1 MGHPGQREARLNDTP
16 ESRQIDLIRERFT
29 GAAETF
35 VDYALDSRVSE
46 GEHLASV
53 ATAGVGAGEIKN
65 WRALDLACGPGTF
78 TRALAARMR
87 FVVGLDLT
95 PPLLAR
101 AVKSVGEVNAAAGT
115 VSAFACGDG
124 TRMPFADGT
133 FNLAICGYSIHHM
146 LHPGRVIK
154 ELARVVRVGGRVAL
168 VDMVARDR
176 SDRELHTRIEKAR
189 DPSHTLALFTAE
201 FRTYLE
207 DANMRVISTELVEKT
222 RNFEVWMN
230 AMKVG
235 RGTPEYAETRSLLE
249 GTFGNDA
256 AGMRPRISDAG
267 ELEYSLPVIN
277 IVAEKI
283 S

>member
-1 MGHPGQREARLNDTP
+1 MSDTP

-29 GAAETF
+29 ETVKSF
-35 VDYALDSRVSE
+35 ADYALDSRVSE
-46 GEHLASV
+46 GELLASV
-53 ATAGVGAGEIKN
+53 AAAGVSAEKIKN

-101 AVKSVGEVNAAAGT
+101 AIKSVGEASAAAGT

-124 TRMPFADGT
+124 TRMPFAAGSFD
-133 FNLAICGYSIHHM
+133 LAICGYSIHHM
-146 LHPGRVIK
+146 LHPARVIA

-168 VDMVARDR
+168 ADMVARDG
-176 SDRELHTRIEKAR
+176 SDRDLHTRIEKAR
-189 DPSHTLALFTAE
+189 DASHTLALFAGE

-207 DANMRVISTELVEKT
+207 NAGMRVISTDLMEKT

-235 RGTPEYAETRSLLE
+235 RGTPEYAETRRLLE

-256 AGMRPRISDAG
+256 AGMRPKINDTG
-267 ELEYSLPVIN
+267 EIEYSLPVIN
-277 IVAEKI
+277 IVGEKI
-283 S
+283 G

>member
-1 MGHPGQREARLNDTP
+1 
-16 ESRQIDLIRERFT
+16 
-29 GAAETF
+29 
-35 VDYALDSRVSE
+35 
-46 GEHLASV
+46 
-53 ATAGVGAGEIKN
+53 
-65 WRALDLACGPGTF
+65 
-78 TRALAARMR
+78 LAARIG

-95 PPLLAR
+95 PALLAR

-133 FNLAICGYSIHHM
+133 FDLAICGYSIHHM
-146 LHPGRVIK
+146 LHPARVIR
-154 ELARVVRVGGRVAL
+154 ELARVVLVGGRVAL
-168 VDMVARDR
+168 TDMAARDG

-189 DPSHTLALFTAE
+189 DASHTSALFAVE
-201 FRTYLE
+201 FREYLQN
-207 DANMRVISTELVEKT
+207 AGMRVISSGLVEKT

-235 RGTPEYAETRSLLE
+235 RGTTEYAETRRLLE

-256 AGMRPRISDAG
+256 AGMRPRINDAG

-277 IVAEKI
+277 VVAEKI
-283 S
+283 G

>member
-1 MGHPGQREARLNDTP
+1 MSNTP
-16 ESRQIDLIRERFT
+16 ESRQIDLIRERFS
-29 GAAETF
+29 GAAESFGT
-35 VDYALDSRVSE
+35 YALDSRSSE
-46 GEHLASV
+46 AGKFASL
-53 ATAGVGAGEIKN
+53 ATAGVASTEIRN

-95 PPLLAR
+95 PLLLAR
-101 AVKSVGEVNAAAGT
+101 AVKSVGEASAAAKT
-115 VSAFACGDG
+115 VSVFGCGDG

-146 LHPGRVIK
+146 LHPARVIA

-168 VDMVARDR
+168 ADMVSRDG
-176 SDRELHTRIEKAR
+176 SDRELHNRIEKAR
-189 DPSHTLALFTAE
+189 DASHTFSLFAAE
-201 FRTYLE
+201 FRDMLE
-207 DANMRVISTELVEKT
+207 NVNMRVISSELAEKT

-230 AMKVG
+230 AMIVP
-235 RGTPEYAETRSLLE
+235 RGTAAYAETRSLLE
-249 GTFGNDA
+249 GTLKNDE
-256 AGMRPRISDAG
+256 AGMRPRINNDG
-267 ELEYSLPVIN
+267 ELEYLLPTIY

>member
-1 MGHPGQREARLNDTP
+1 MTDTP

-46 GEHLASV
+46 GELLASV
-53 ATAGVGAGEIKN
+53 ATAGVDAKEMKN

-95 PPLLAR
+95 PALLAR
-101 AVKSVGEVNAAAGT
+101 AVKSVGEASAAGT

-146 LHPGRVIK
+146 LHPARVIA

-168 VDMVARDR
+168 ADMVARDG

-189 DPSHTLALFTAE
+189 DASHTLALFAAE
-201 FRTYLE
+201 IRTYLE
-207 DANMRVISTELVEKT
+207 NANMHVISSELVEKT

-235 RGTPEYAETRSLLE
+235 RGTAAYAETRMLLDS
-249 GTFGNDA
+249 TFGNDA
-256 AGMRPRISDAG
+256 AGMRPRFNDAG
-267 ELEYSLPVIN
+267 EIEYSLPVIN
-277 IVAEKI
+277 IVAEKVG
-283 S
+283 

>member
-1 MGHPGQREARLNDTP
+1 MKDTP

-46 GEHLASV
+46 GELLASV
-53 ATAGVGAGEIKN
+53 ATAGVAPAEIKN

-95 PPLLAR
+95 PALLAR
-101 AVKSVGEVNAAAGT
+101 AVKSVGEASAAAGT

-133 FNLAICGYSIHHM
+133 FDLAICGYSIHHM
-146 LHPGRVIK
+146 LHPARVIA
-154 ELARVVRVGGRVAL
+154 ELARAVRVGGRVAL
-168 VDMVARDR
+168 ADMVARDG
-176 SDRELHTRIEKAR
+176 SDREMHTRIEKAR
-189 DPSHTLALFTAE
+189 DASHTLALFAGE
-201 FRTYLE
+201 FREYLQN
-207 DANMRVISTELVEKT
+207 AGMRVISSDLVEKT

-235 RGTPEYAETRSLLE
+235 RGTSAYAETRRLLE

-256 AGMRPRISDAG
+256 AGMRPKINDAG
-267 ELEYSLPVIN
+267 EIEYSLPVIN
-277 IVAEKI
+277 IVAEKVA
-283 S
+283 

>member
-1 MGHPGQREARLNDTP
+1 MGDTP

-29 GAAETF
+29 ETVTSF
-35 VDYALDSRVSE
+35 ADYALDSRVSE
-46 GEHLASV
+46 GELLASV
-53 ATAGVGAGEIKN
+53 ATAGVASAEIKN

-78 TRALAARMR
+78 TRALAARIG

-95 PPLLAR
+95 PALLAR
-101 AVKSVGEVNAAAGT
+101 AVKSVGEASAAAGT

-146 LHPGRVIK
+146 LHPARVIA

-168 VDMVARDR
+168 TDMVARDG
-176 SDRELHTRIEKAR
+176 SDRELHTRIEQAR
-189 DPSHTLALFTAE
+189 DASHTLALFAGE
-201 FRTYLE
+201 FREYLE
-207 DANMRVISTELVEKT
+207 NANMRVISSELVEKT

-230 AMKVG
+230 AMKVP
-235 RGTPEYAETRSLLE
+235 RGTAEYAETRRLLE
-249 GTFGNDA
+249 GTMENDE
-256 AGMRPRISDAG
+256 AGMRPKINDEG
-267 ELEYSLPVIN
+267 EIEYSLPVIS

-283 S
+283 G